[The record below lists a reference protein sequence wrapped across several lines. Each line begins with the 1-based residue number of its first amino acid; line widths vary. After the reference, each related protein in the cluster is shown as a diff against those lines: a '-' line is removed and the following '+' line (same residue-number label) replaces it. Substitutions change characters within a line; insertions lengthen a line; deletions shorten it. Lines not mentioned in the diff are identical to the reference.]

1 MILNN
6 APQNEA
12 IISNVGEI
20 GEFRI
25 RNSAKAFN
33 ILSSGLYANK
43 VRAIIRELSCN
54 AVDSHAAAGKKDTP
68 FDVHLPNALAPHF
81 SIRDYGT
88 GLTHEQVTNIYTT
101 YFESTKTASNE
112 FIGALGLGSKSPFS
126 YTDNFTVTAIKDG
139 KKGIYTAFINE
150 AGVPSIALM
159 MQEDTN
165 EPSGVEV
172 KFSVNDRY
180 DFDKFRQEAR
190 NVYKYFA
197 LRPVIS
203 GSSEFKFEDADY
215 ETKDII
221 PGVHSYKNAGYHS
234 IAIMGNIAY
243 PIEIPKSDNS
253 LGDLKNLLTCG
264 LEMHFDIGELDFQA
278 SREGL
283 SYIPQTIDAIKRK
296 LETLNTALANVLA
309 QEANAIAN
317 LWDRAVF
324 IYKKRE
330 VRLWASAVTEY
341 VAKNPLPTFDVS
353 NRYGP
358 RLMSF
363 QFKVEDLA
371 ATYNI
376 QIKRLVQSRSGKAI
390 ANGKAETEYADNHAK
405 DANGRYIC
413 WSVWNIPVDSGSVF
427 VINDTKTG
435 CAERA
440 RYHFR
445 EAGTDHY
452 SRNIWCLEKVDK
464 TKDMDIKA
472 FFAAIHEPANDR
484 RIAASALNKPEREKL
499 GRNVTI
505 LKLERRGGSGYRR
518 ADDDMVWRDAGDTSK
533 FPEKDMLGN
542 DITYY
547 YVPLSGFMM
556 EGTKG
561 YSSGKDMY
569 DDVKSLKG
577 LFVGEI
583 YGVRKKDIEDIK
595 KKPNWKNF
603 EDYIAEQLA
612 KRDMSKMLMS
622 LVLNNLDNANI
633 LQFNNRDIV
642 MFIENRD
649 SPYAKFVNAFK
660 GVDKFSGSR
669 YNIERLFRNFAPDK
683 SLDPTALQTKY
694 NNELSEVNR
703 RYPLLLSLSTYRV
716 SANVIAE
723 YVNMID
729 QKKGI

>member
-6 APQNEA
+6 APANEA
-12 IISNVGEI
+12 IVSNVGEI

-43 VRAIIRELSCN
+43 IRAIVRELSCN
-54 AVDSHAAAGKKDTP
+54 AVDSHTAAGRQTTP
-68 FDVHLPNALAPHF
+68 FDVHLPNSLEPYF

-88 GLTHEQVTNIYTT
+88 GLSHEQVTNIYTT
-101 YFESTKTASNE
+101 YFESTKTDSNA

-139 KKGIYTAFINE
+139 KRGVYTAFINE
-150 AGVPSIALM
+150 AGVPSIAKM
-159 MQEDTN
+159 MEEDTTD
-165 EPSGVEV
+165 PAGVEV
-172 KFSVNDRY
+172 KFAVNDRY

-203 GSSEFKFEDADY
+203 GNGDFGFDNPDY

-264 LEMHFDIGELDFQA
+264 LELHFGIGELDFQA

-283 SYIPQTIDAIKRK
+283 SYIPQTVDAIKRK
-296 LETLNTALANVLA
+296 LAALNTALADVLA
-309 QEANAIAN
+309 TEANAIPN

-324 IYKKRE
+324 ISKKKD
-330 VRLWASAVTEY
+330 VRLWASAVSEY
-341 VAKNPLPTFDVS
+341 LTKHPLPTYDTT
-353 NRYGP
+353 NKYGA
-358 RLMSF
+358 RAMTF

-376 QIKRLVQSRSGKAI
+376 QIKRLVQGRGGKAI
-390 ANGKAETEYADNHAK
+390 SNGKAETEYADNHAK

-413 WSVWNIPVDSGSVF
+413 WSVWNIPVDAGSVF
-427 VINDTKTG
+427 VINDIKTG

-445 EAGTDHY
+445 EEGTDHY

-464 TKDMDIKA
+464 TKEMDLKA
-472 FFAAIHEPANDR
+472 FFAKICEPANDR
-484 RIAASALNKPEREKL
+484 RIAASALNRPEREKL

-518 ADDDMVWRDAGDTSK
+518 SDDDMVWRDAGDTSK

-547 YVPLSGFMM
+547 YVPLSGFVM

-569 DDVKSLKG
+569 DDVKALSG
-577 LFVGEI
+577 LYSGEI
-583 YGVRKKDIEDIK
+583 YGVRKKDIADIR

-603 EDYIAEQLA
+603 EEHIAEQLA
-612 KRDMSKMLMS
+612 KRDMTKMLMS
-622 LVLNNLDNANI
+622 LVRTNLDHADI
-633 LQFNNRDIV
+633 LQFNNRDIA
-642 MFIENRD
+642 MYIENRD
-649 SPYAKFVNAFK
+649 SPYAKFVDAFK

-669 YNIERLFRNFAPDK
+669 YNIERLFRNFAPNA
-683 SLDPTALQTKY
+683 SLDPTTLQTKY

-703 RYPLLLSLSTYRV
+703 RYPLLLKLSSYRV
-716 SANVIAE
+716 EASEIAE
-723 YVNMID
+723 YVNLID
-729 QKKGI
+729 AKKGI

>member
-190 NVYKYFA
+190 NVYKCFA

-413 WSVWNIPVDSGSVF
+413 WSVWNIPVDAGSVF
-427 VINDTKTG
+427 VINDIKTG